1 MIKMN
6 ETKNVFLKNIDD
18 VVDRLISE
26 LSFRDKTKIANMS
39 EVDLVKLNMSW
50 GIYIRNEFR
59 LGGNDPLLKSLK
71 SYTGVNTMTPEQA
84 SYIIIKE
91 LWEKLQNSNVLKIV
105 K

>member
-1 MIKMN
+1 MN
-6 ETKNVFLKNIDD
+6 EIKNVFLKSIDD
-18 VVDRLISE
+18 VLDRVISE
-26 LSFRDKTKIANMS
+26 LSFKDKTKIANMS
-39 EVDLVKLNMSW
+39 EADLIKLNMSW

-59 LGGNDPLLKSLK
+59 LEGNDPLLQSLK
-71 SYTGVNTMTPEQA
+71 AYAGVNKMTPEQA

>member
-1 MIKMN
+1 MN
-6 ETKNVFLKNIDD
+6 ETENVFLKNIDD

-26 LSFRDKTKIANMS
+26 LSFKDKTKIANMS
-39 EVDLVKLNMSW
+39 EIDLVKLNMSW

-59 LGGNDPLLKSLK
+59 LKGNYPLLQSLK
-71 SYTGVNTMTPEQA
+71 SYVGVNTMTPIQA

>member
-1 MIKMN
+1 MN
-6 ETKNVFLKNIDD
+6 DIQNVFLKNIDD
-18 VVDRLISE
+18 VVNRLISE
-26 LSFRDKTKIANMS
+26 LSFKDKTKIANMS
-39 EVDLVKLNMSW
+39 EVDLLKLNMSW

-59 LGGNDPLLKSLK
+59 LEGNDPLLQSLK
-71 SYTGVNTMTPEQA
+71 SYAGVNKITPEQA

>member
-1 MIKMN
+1 MN
-6 ETKNVFLKNIDD
+6 DIQNVFLKNIDD
-18 VVDRLISE
+18 VVNRLISE
-26 LSFRDKTKIANMS
+26 LSFKDKTKIANMS
-39 EVDLVKLNMSW
+39 EVDLLKLNMSW

-59 LGGNDPLLKSLK
+59 LEGNDPLLQSLK
-71 SYTGVNTMTPEQA
+71 SYAGVNKINPEQA

>member
-1 MIKMN
+1 MN
-6 ETKNVFLKNIDD
+6 EIKNVFLKNIDD
-18 VVDRLISE
+18 VVDRLILE
-26 LSFRDKTKIANMS
+26 LSFKDKTKIANMS

-59 LGGNDPLLKSLK
+59 LEGNDVLLKSLK
-71 SYTGVNTMTPEQA
+71 SYAGVNTMTPEQA

-91 LWEKLQNSNVLKIV
+91 LWEKLQNSHVLKIV

>member
-6 ETKNVFLKNIDD
+6 EIKNVFLKNIDD
-18 VVDRLISE
+18 VVDRLILE

-50 GIYIRNEFR
+50 GIYIRKEFR
-59 LGGNDPLLKSLK
+59 LEGNDPLLNSLK
-71 SYTGVNTMTPEQA
+71 SYTGVNIMTSEQA

-91 LWEKLQNSNVLKIV
+91 LWEKLQNSHVLKIV